1 MDRMRVRYPWI
12 GAVVV
17 AAGAVGVAGLVA
29 TGLVVVM
36 LIGGCLGMDAMGGWY
51 RLRCMSARIMACPPG
66 IVAQRYND
74 VLVSEITLGVGKY
87 QRCCTGDGGR

>member
-17 AAGAVGVAGLVA
+17 AAGAVGGAGLVA

-36 LIGGCLGMDAMGGWY
+36 LIGGMPWLGCYGW
-51 RLRCMSARIMACPPG
+51 
-66 IVAQRYND
+66 V
-74 VLVSEITLGVGKY
+74 V
-87 QRCCTGDGGR
+87 

>member
-1 MDRMRVRYPWI
+1 M
-12 GAVVV
+12 V
-17 AAGAVGVAGLVA
+17 ATVAVGVAGLI
-29 TGLVVVM
+29 VVM

-74 VLVSEITLGVGKY
+74 VLVNKITLGIGKY
-87 QRCCTGDGGR
+87 QRCRTGDGGR